1 MKKIIVLFLMLVA
14 LVLIGVKPVHAAE
27 IPTGVEVYFPNEALD
42 CGVWPDGP
50 VRSGGYVVNTAY
62 VTCATA
68 HPWIKVVA
76 GIQMS
81 GGQEISQS
89 KTCYAAYSCYVDVSV
104 PYVPN
109 KLWAASVS
117 GYINGWQ
124 GYYTT
129 GFVPAQ
135 N

>member
-1 MKKIIVLFLMLVA
+1 MSILSLMLITLFL
-14 LVLIGVKPVHAAE
+14 IGINPVHAIE
-27 IPTGVEVYFPNEALD
+27 TLPDSRVSFPNEALD

-50 VRSGGYVVNTAY
+50 VHSGDYVINTAH
-62 VTCATA
+62 VACATK
-68 HPWIKVVA
+68 HPWITVVA
-76 GIQMS
+76 GIQMT
-81 GGQEISQS
+81 GAQEVSRP
-89 KTCYAAYSCYVDVSV
+89 KTCYAATSCQVDVSV
-104 PYVPN
+104 PYLPN

-129 GFVPAQ
+129 GMVPAQ

>member
-1 MKKIIVLFLMLVA
+1 MLIA
-14 LVLIGVKPVHAAE
+14 LVFVGIKPVHAAAAL
-27 IPTGVEVYFPNEALD
+27 PGGGVSFPNEALD

-50 VRSGGYVVNTAY
+50 VHSGAYVINTAY
-62 VTCATA
+62 VTCATV
-68 HPWIKVVA
+68 HPWIRVVA

-81 GGQEISQS
+81 GASEVSRS
-89 KTCYAAYSCYVDVSV
+89 KTCYAVSSCHVDVSV
-104 PYVPN
+104 PYQTN

-129 GFVPAQ
+129 GMVPVQ
-135 N
+135 Y